1 MKNRNKT
8 AIRRVVCKRPSWIHL
23 NSWWTSFIKSSGGKQ
38 THIAEPR
45 STKGKVRG
53 RSFQCWSDEFNGFP
67 LDSFEL
73 LFRQLL
79 TCCLSTVRLLEC
91 FSWSSTI
98 RTPGFKTGG
107 IRWDTVDIRWVG
119 YGGWRMPTKTTGPVG
134 NNLLPRLSLSFP
146 SDCMIYLSLFAL
158 FSIPFL
164 CRKSL
169 VACVTLS
176 SFRFDQSRV
185 TTQYK
190 TCV

>member
-107 IRWDTVDIRWVG
+107 IRWDTVGDGCRQRRPAQWAII
-119 YGGWRMPTKTTGPVG
+119 YSPAS
-134 NNLLPRLSLSFP
+134 LSLSPVIVWFICP
-146 SDCMIYLSLFAL
+146 FSLSFLFH
-158 FSIPFL
+158 
-164 CRKSL
+164 
-169 VACVTLS
+169 
-176 SFRFDQSRV
+176 SFVVSR
-185 TTQYK
+185 
-190 TCV
+190 